1 MNGVTVSLSL
11 KTAQG
16 ALALMGGSP
25 GNLSSP
31 GGRRVTRHSIIINL
45 ILIPEPNWGLVNVE
59 ETGLVLD
66 SLQVPVF
73 MVTSRYYQWRLTVL
87 RGA

>member
-16 ALALMGGSP
+16 ALASLMGGSP
-25 GNLSSP
+25 GNLQGP
-31 GGRRVTRHSIIINL
+31 GGRRVTRHSIINKL

-59 ETGLVLD
+59 LTALVRVAEL
-66 SLQVPVF
+66 PTF
-73 MVTSRYYQWRLTVL
+73 MVLVSLLTKPSVL